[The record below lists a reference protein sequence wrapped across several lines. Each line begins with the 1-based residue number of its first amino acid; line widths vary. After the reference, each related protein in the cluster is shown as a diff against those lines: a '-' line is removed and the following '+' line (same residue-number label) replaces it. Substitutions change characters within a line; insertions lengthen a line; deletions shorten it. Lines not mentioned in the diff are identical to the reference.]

1 MTHGG
6 FGKVTAEIFKRHP
19 VKNGKIWQKLK
30 QPVSTGIS
38 KEMRTG
44 MFGNNPQK
52 TTSTILV
59 MIIKITK

>member
-30 QPVSTGIS
+30 QPVSTGSS

-52 TTSTILV
+52 TTSKILV

>member
-1 MTHGG
+1 M
-6 FGKVTAEIFKRHP
+6 AEIFKRHP

-30 QPVSTGIS
+30 QPVSTGSS